1 MFQSMI
7 LAAGL
12 GTRLK
17 PLTNSKPKAL
27 VEVNGVSLLEN
38 NINKLINYGCNH
50 IVINVHHFA
59 DQIIEH
65 INKKHYNADIFISEE
80 KDLLL
85 DTGGGLVNSKKYFD
99 PSMDILIHNV
109 DIISKIDFLELYKIH
124 RENNVMA
131 TLAVSERETSR
142 YLLFD
147 NENNLCGWEN
157 TKTGEKIIAK
167 EDKNLIRFG
176 FSGIQLIKPELI
188 NLINKEGSFPIIPE
202 YLNLAKLYP
211 IKSFVHSKDIWVDVG
226 KLDAI
231 EKAERL
237 LNLNC

>member
-38 NINKLINYGCNH
+38 NINKLIDYGCNH

-59 DQIIEH
+59 DQIIDH

-85 DTGGGLVNSKKYFD
+85 DTGGGLVNAKKYFD
-99 PSMDILIHNV
+99 PSRDILIHNV
-109 DIISKIDFLELYKIH
+109 DIISMLDFIELYKFH
-124 RENNVMA
+124 SKNNSIA
-131 TLAVSERETSR
+131 TLAVSKRETSR

-157 TKTGEKIIAK
+157 TKTEEKIIAK

-202 YLNLAKLYP
+202 YLNLAKHYP
-211 IKSFVHSKDIWVDVG
+211 IKSFIHSKDIWVDVG

-231 EKAERL
+231 EKAEKL
-237 LNLNC
+237 LNFNS